1 MTGLSSGAVAL
12 LGLVTGVMLGFTARR
27 ARLCTLGAIESA
39 LVGGDWRWMKIFGLA
54 FAIALI
60 GTQTMI
66 FNGWV
71 DEAQSRYLPTKLAI
85 VAIIIGSLMF
95 GVGMALVGTCAF
107 GNLIR
112 LGAGDLRSLVGLI
125 IFAVVALMTLRGSL
139 AFIRLD
145 WIESLVWH
153 PPNEQH
159 ASLIALLESWS
170 GMNMRAWLTAA
181 ISLPLVLFVALDRR
195 LRKSPRLLIA
205 AATLGLAVVAGWAA
219 TGPLADDFAQLRLQ
233 SLTFVA
239 PVARGFSGLIFGTD
253 WLEFSIL
260 TVPGIVIGSFLAA
273 VLAGEFRWEAFDDHL
288 EMRRHLLGACLMGI
302 GGVLAGGCTIGQGI
316 TAGSMLAL
324 SWPIAVLGMMAGAW
338 VGLTLLVEGS
348 VRECIT
354 TRFDRIR
361 RYKRREA

>member
-1 MTGLSSGAVAL
+1 MTGLTSGAVAL
-12 LGLVTGVMLGFTARR
+12 LGLVIGVMLGFTARR

-71 DEAQSRYLPTKLAI
+71 DETQSRYLPTKLAV

-95 GVGMALVGTCAF
+95 GIGMALVGTCAF

-145 WIESLVWH
+145 WIENLVWH

-159 ASLIALLESWS
+159 ASLVALLENWS
-170 GMNMRAWLTAA
+170 GMSLRAWLTTA
-181 ISLPLVLFVALDRR
+181 IALPLMLFVALDRR

-205 AATLGLAVVAGWAA
+205 AATLGLGVVIGWAA

-233 SLTFVA
+233 SLTLVA
-239 PVARGFSGLIFGTD
+239 PVARAFSGLIFGTE

-288 EMRRHLLGACLMGI
+288 EMRRHLLGACLMGA

-361 RYKRREA
+361 RYSRREA

>member
-12 LGLVTGVMLGFTARR
+12 LGLAIGVIIGFTARR

-60 GTQTMI
+60 GTQVLI
-66 FNGWV
+66 LNGWL
-71 DEAQSRYLPTKLAI
+71 DETQSRYLPTRLALLAI
-85 VAIIIGSLMF
+85 IAGSLMF
-95 GVGMALVGTCAF
+95 GIGMALVGTCAF

-125 IFAVVALMTLRGSL
+125 IFATIALMTLRGSL

-145 WIESLVWH
+145 WIESLVWTI
-153 PPNEQH
+153 PNEQY
-159 ASLIALLESWS
+159 ASIIVTLDGWTGTSS
-170 GMNMRAWLTAA
+170 RGWLTA
-181 ISLPLVLFVALDRR
+181 IIGVSLVLPVALDRR
-195 LRKSPRLLIA
+195 LRKSPRLLLA
-205 AATLGLAVVAGWAA
+205 AVTLGVGVVCGWAA
-219 TGPLADDFAQLRLQ
+219 TGPLADEFAQLRLQ

-239 PVARGFSGLIFGTD
+239 PVARAFSAAIFGTE
-253 WLEFSIL
+253 WLEFSTL
-260 TVPGIVIGSFLAA
+260 TVPGVVIGSFLAA
-273 VLAGEFRWEAFDDHL
+273 MLAGEFRWEAFDDHL
-288 EMRRHLLGACLMGI
+288 EMRRHLLGAALMGF

-316 TAGSMLAL
+316 TAGSLLAL
-324 SWPIAVLGMMAGAW
+324 SWPLAVLGMMAGAW
-338 VGLTLLVEGS
+338 LGLTLLVEGS

-361 RYKRREA
+361 RYRRREA

>member
-12 LGLVTGVMLGFTARR
+12 LGLVVGVLLGFTARR

-54 FAIALI
+54 FAIALV
-60 GTQTMI
+60 GTQTLI
-66 FNGWV
+66 LNGWL
-71 DEAQSRYLPTKLAI
+71 DDTQARYLPTRLA
-85 VAIIIGSLMF
+85 VFAIASGSLMF
-95 GVGMALVGTCAF
+95 GIGMALVGTCAF

-112 LGAGDLRSLVGLI
+112 LGAGDLRSLVVLI
-125 IFAVVALMTLRGSL
+125 IFGAISLMTLRGSL

-145 WIESLVWH
+145 WIESFVWL
-153 PPNEQH
+153 PPNDQH
-159 ASLIALLESWS
+159 ASLVALLESWTGINLRS
-170 GMNMRAWLTAA
+170 WLTLA
-181 ISLPLVLFVALDRR
+181 IALPLFAFVLIDRR

-205 AATLGLAVVAGWAA
+205 AVTLGLGVVCGWAA
-219 TGPLADDFAQLRLQ
+219 TGPLSDEFAQLRLQ

-239 PVARGFSGLIFGTD
+239 PVARALSALTLGSEG
-253 WLEFSIL
+253 LEFSTM
-260 TVPGIVIGSFLAA
+260 TVPGVIIGSFLAA
-273 VLAGEFRWEAFDDHL
+273 VLAGEFRWEAFDDQL
-288 EMRRHLLGACLMGI
+288 EMRRHLLGASLMGF

-316 TAGSMLAL
+316 TAGSLLAL

-338 VGLTLLVEGS
+338 LGLTLLVEGS

-361 RYKRREA
+361 RYKRSEA